1 MSIVVEEDEDDDD
14 IDGLNDSFVSACSD
28 LVSSRD
34 PAGRR
39 RRRGSRSPPPP
50 PSHWS
55 LVGVLVFSA
64 IPLFRFRFR
73 FGSSPLFSPRR
84 KAVATIRFC
93 FLLVLFGFFVWSL
106 VRFSV
111 LSSVFLLF
119 CFGFISACLRCF
131 VMLMLSICVAGTP
144 NGRCRSTV
152 FFHFRFLCFLRF
164 LLCSI
169 VFVFCGIQ
177 GAVAPNGRIGP
188 TSDRRRITSFSSVV
202 ENELSIK
209 LTQFKTGP
217 TWGRSYC

>member
-39 RRRGSRSPPPP
+39 RRRGSRSPTP

-55 LVGVLVFSA
+55 LIGVLVFPA

-106 VRFSV
+106 VRFPRLVIGVSP
-111 LSSVFLLF
+111 LLF
-119 CFGFISACLRCF
+119 RFYFGLSPLFRHVNVVDLCGGNTQRTMPVNRLF
-131 VMLMLSICVAGTP
+131 VFVSFA
-144 NGRCRSTV
+144 
-152 FFHFRFLCFLRF
+152 FFSF

-169 VFVFCGIQ
+169 VFGFCGIQ
-177 GAVAPNGRIGP
+177 GAVAPTVGSVP
-188 TSDRRRITSFSSVV
+188 RRIVV
-202 ENELSIK
+202 ELRHFHRLLKMHNQSN
-209 LTQFKTGP
+209 
-217 TWGRSYC
+217 